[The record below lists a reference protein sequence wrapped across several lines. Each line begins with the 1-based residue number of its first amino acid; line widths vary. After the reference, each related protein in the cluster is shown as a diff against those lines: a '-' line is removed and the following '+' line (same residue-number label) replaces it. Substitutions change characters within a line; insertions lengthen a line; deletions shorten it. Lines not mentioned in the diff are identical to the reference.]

1 VASFAPTRDE
11 IISRNSQ
18 GKVCHVSAQETPPSV
33 KVAIALDPSP
43 DAARRFVIDPPS
55 LTRIDHLEGGW
66 RVVTVNQR

>member
-33 KVAIALDPSP
+33 KVAIALDLSP
-43 DAARRFVIDPPS
+43 DAALRLLSIRC
-55 LTRIDHLEGGW
+55 R
-66 RVVTVNQR
+66 